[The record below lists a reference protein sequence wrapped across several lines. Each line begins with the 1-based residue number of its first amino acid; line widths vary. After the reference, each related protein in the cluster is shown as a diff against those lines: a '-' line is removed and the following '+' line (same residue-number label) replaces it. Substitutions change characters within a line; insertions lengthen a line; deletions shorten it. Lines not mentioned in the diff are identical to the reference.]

1 MINLE
6 ADLHTHTV
14 ASGHAYSTIKEN
26 AEAANFKNLKI
37 LAMTDHA
44 PAMPGSANILHFGNL
59 RALPRYINNVMIL
72 RGVELNVLDTQGSV
86 DFPEMFF
93 GRNLLARMDW
103 VIASLHEN
111 ILTPEPGFD
120 YTGLYIAIAE
130 NPSVDLIGHPDT
142 PAFSFDIEE
151 VVKAFKANNKI
162 VELNEHHAFETSEQ
176 SRINAKKIMKACAKH
191 GVYISVNSDAHT
203 CWDVGR
209 HKQAVKMLEEIKFP
223 EELIFNAKASRVLDY
238 LFKKRSAL
246 KDELNNL

>member
-1 MINLE
+1 MISLE

-44 PAMPGSANILHFGNL
+44 PAMPGSCDLLHFGNL

-72 RGVELNVLDTQGSV
+72 RGVELNVLDTQGNI
-86 DFPEMFF
+86 DLPEYFF
-93 GRNLLARMDW
+93 SRNFLERMDW
-103 VIASLHEN
+103 IIASLHEN
-111 ILTPEPGFD
+111 ILTPEEGFD
-120 YTGLYIAIAE
+120 YTGLYMAIAE
-130 NPSVDLIGHPDT
+130 NPYVDLLGHPDT
-142 PAFSFDIEE
+142 PAVSFDIDE

-176 SRINAKKIMKACAKH
+176 SRINAKAIMKACAKY

-209 HKQAVKMLEEIKFP
+209 HKHAVQLLEEIKFP
-223 EELIFNAKASRVLDY
+223 VELIFNADANRVIDY
-238 LFKKRSAL
+238 LINKHPAL
-246 KDELNNL
+246 KAELR